1 MCKSKHTDNL
11 FLSEFLDGSSIIFS
25 FLNSH
30 TEDATP
36 VIIKCKCNMVSQST
50 LRSGK
55 TYIANQ
61 CSSD

>member
-36 VIIKCKCNMVSQST
+36 VIIKCKCNIGKPVNLKVRKNIHSQPV
-50 LRSGK
+50 L
-55 TYIANQ
+55 
-61 CSSD
+61 

>member
-36 VIIKCKCNMVSQST
+36 VIIKCKCNI
-50 LRSGK
+50 GK
-55 TYIANQ
+55 PVDLTVRKKHT
-61 CSSD
+61 

>member
-30 TEDATP
+30 TEAATQ
-36 VIIKCKCNMVSQST
+36 VIIKCKCNIGKPVDLTVRENIHSQPV
-50 LRSGK
+50 L
-55 TYIANQ
+55 
-61 CSSD
+61 